1 MTVLNSLT
9 FPYVALHSQPILWI
23 HWPRRSVKFQT
34 NKRLSRS
41 VPNFSCFKKQV
52 ATFFIAGSG
61 FTLVKTTPSRKSAKK
76 NELRYHL
83 RPRSRVKFCRRK
95 QDYFYS
101 NLISVFL
108 RWISAIINHSDAC
121 QFWVFLECSITKN
134 YFKIIIIINFNC
146 LD

>member
-9 FPYVALHSQPILWI
+9 FPYFALHSQPILWI

-61 FTLVKTTPSRKSAKK
+61 FTQVKTTPSRKSAKK
-76 NELRYHL
+76 NGLRYHL
-83 RPRSRVKFCRRK
+83 RPGSRVKFCRRK
-95 QDYFYS
+95 EDYFYS

>member
-1 MTVLNSLT
+1 MILLFNSAHRVPDLSIPLNLWLLPMTVLNSLIMT
-9 FPYVALHSQPILWI
+9 FSYFAFNSQPILSI

-41 VPNFSCFKKQV
+41 VPNFSCFKKQVV

-83 RPRSRVKFCRRK
+83 RPGSRVKFCRRK
-95 QDYFYS
+95 EDYFYS

-108 RWISAIINHSDAC
+108 R
-121 QFWVFLECSITKN
+121 
-134 YFKIIIIINFNC
+134 
-146 LD
+146 